1 MKLSQS
7 NFTRSSNRRRGSA
20 VLVMLAFLSIIGVY
34 LAGNVRAL
42 RDVKQEL
49 KLTEQRQIRRLQQ
62 VTLQPIPVQSIQT
75 NLNSEMPGTIP

>member
-75 NLNSEMPGTIP
+75 NLNSEMPPTIP